1 MRKITD
7 IVVHCA
13 DTPKGKYF
21 DINDI
26 YQWHVVERGWSDIGY
41 HYVILLDGT
50 IQLGRDIKTVGA
62 HVKGFNSKSIGICY
76 IGGKGNVDTRTTQQ
90 KVSLVYLVG
99 SLKRMFKK
107 AKVSGHRDFPNVKK
121 YCPSFDAK
129 HEYKNL

>member
-7 IVVHCA
+7 IVIHCA
-13 DTPKGKYF
+13 DTTKGVYF
-21 DINDI
+21 DIKDIRKWHLARKFND
-26 YQWHVVERGWSDIGY
+26 VGY

-76 IGGKGNVDTRTTQQ
+76 IGGKDGLDTRTTQQ
-90 KVSLVYLVG
+90 KASLVYLVAT
-99 SLKRMFKK
+99 LKRIFRK
-107 AKVSGHRDFPNVKK
+107 AKVSGHRDFPNVTKK
-121 YCPSFDAK
+121 CPSFDAK

>member
-7 IVVHCA
+7 IVIHCA
-13 DTPKGKYF
+13 DTPKNKYF

-26 YQWHVVERGWSDIGY
+26 RKWHVEERGWSDVGY

-50 IQLGRDIKTVGA
+50 IQLGRDIKTIGA

-76 IGGKGNVDTRTTQQ
+76 IGGKDNVDTRTTQQ

-107 AKVSGHRDFPNVKK
+107 AKVSGHRDFPNVTK